1 MAPSAIDIG
10 YHYGSSTIKQY
21 QKSTQKEAPLS
32 ANGFEFIHN
41 GAEVGKVLAKNT
53 LRQRVES
60 IDTDACEAGQED
72 AFFVADMGEIYRQ
85 HLRWK
90 MKLKRV
96 KPHYGMLSP
105 RKLERES
112 VVKLTVCS
120 CQMQSRP

>member
-1 MAPSAIDIG
+1 MAPAATDIG
-10 YHYGSSTIKQY
+10 HHYESSTNKRYEKLI
-21 QKSTQKEAPLS
+21 QKEAPL
-32 ANGFEFIHN
+32 NTNCFEYIHN
-41 GAEVGKVLAKNT
+41 GAEAGRVLAKDT
-53 LRQRVES
+53 LKKRVES

-105 RKLERES
+105 RKLQ
-112 VVKLTVCS
+112 TV
-120 CQMQSRP
+120 QQN